1 MAKLHTL
8 FMLGNLW
15 MLRKQQ
21 QMSNSIAAP
30 GATSDGRGAAG
41 IWDIPNP
48 GKVCQ
53 ILITR

>member
-15 MLRKQQ
+15 MLRKRP

-41 IWDIPNP
+41 YGISLIP
-48 GKVCQ
+48 GKFAKS
-53 ILITR
+53 